1 MSAILEFYSPN
12 DIYMYLFHHTA
23 LDINYKIDDHDH
35 GRPIENQ
42 MKNKT

>member
-12 DIYMYLFHHTA
+12 DIYIHMYLFHHTA

-35 GRPIENQ
+35 GRPIAR
-42 MKNKT
+42 